1 MKTLTTFLGLAVLSG
16 ALVGCNSGKQNEN
29 ALLDENRSL
38 RDRLGQTQSD
48 LQAAEDENRRLS
60 FQLEE
65 NKQVTANM
73 NAQPPQVISN
83 FGPGVEVFQRD
94 NETVV
99 RIEGDVLFDSG
110 RDTLKSSA
118 KNTLAK
124 VAKDIEAQ
132 YPNANV
138 RVTGYTDSDPIK
150 KSGHQSNYH
159 LGFTRAFAVGQYLG
173 SQGIRKSKLSYAT
186 YGPQDPLGSKA
197 KSRRVEVTVMTE
209 D

>member
-1 MKTLTTFLGLAVLSG
+1 MKQLITLLGLAVLGG
-16 ALVGCNSGKQNEN
+16 ALVGCDSGKQNEN

-48 LQAAEDENRRLS
+48 LQTAEDENRRLS

-65 NKQVTANM
+65 NKQVTANL
-73 NAQPPQVISN
+73 NAQPPQTISN
-83 FGPGVEVFQRD
+83 FGPGVEVFQRG

-118 KNTLAK
+118 KKTLSN
-124 VAKDIEAQ
+124 VAKEIEAQ

-138 RVTGYTDSDPIK
+138 RVTGYTDTDPIK
-150 KSGHQSNYH
+150 
-159 LGFTRAFAVGQYLG
+159 
-173 SQGIRKSKLSYAT
+173 
-186 YGPQDPLGSKA
+186 
-197 KSRRVEVTVMTE
+197 
-209 D
+209 

>member
-16 ALVGCNSGKQNEN
+16 AIVGCTNGKQNEN
-29 ALLDENRSL
+29 ALLDENRNL
-38 RDRLGQTQSD
+38 RDRLGQTEAD

-65 NKQVTANM
+65 AKQVTANI
-73 NAQPPQVISN
+73 NAQPPQEISN
-83 FGPGVEVFQRD
+83 FGPGVEVFQRG

-118 KNTLAK
+118 KRTLAK
-124 VAKDIEAQ
+124 VAQEIENQ
-132 YPNANV
+132 YPNADV

-150 KSGHQSNYH
+150 KSGYKSNYH
-159 LGFTRAFAVGQYLG
+159 LGFSRAYAVGQYLG
-173 SQGIRKSKLSYAT
+173 SQGIGKKKLSYAT
-186 YGPQDPLGSKA
+186 FGPLDPLSTKA